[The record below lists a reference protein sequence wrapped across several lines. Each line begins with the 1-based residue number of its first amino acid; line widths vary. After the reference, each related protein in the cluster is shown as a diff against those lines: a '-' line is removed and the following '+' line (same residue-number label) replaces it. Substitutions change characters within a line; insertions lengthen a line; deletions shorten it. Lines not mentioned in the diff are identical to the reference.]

1 LLVPRLASPF
11 TASGAWFRGNLH
23 VHTTNSDGS
32 MPPEKLVAHYE
43 HAGWDFL
50 ALTDHWTVSRV
61 DQDRFPHLTVI
72 PGIEVNT
79 GPRSTPAGTNYHI
92 VGLDM
97 EADVPR
103 KEGLMGTAGAQW
115 LVDAIREQGG
125 VAIVAHPYWSGLT
138 VADVEGLRDHLGL
151 EVYNAD
157 TEVHIGRGN
166 SQVLWDDLLTR
177 GRTPLG
183 VAVDDSHRPGQDSLR
198 AWTVVRAPDRA
209 PASIM
214 GALRAG
220 HFYASCGPEILDVT
234 WEPQEGGGPA
244 GADEPAGGTVTV
256 RCSPARS
263 ITLVANATKGGRL
276 NAGPFGMALRARR
289 LGHDEMAGEHPRRHR
304 PEGVIDGD
312 LLTGAVFTLTG
323 AETYARVQVEDER
336 GRLAWTNPLFVSPP
350 SE

>member
-1 LLVPRLASPF
+1 
-11 TASGAWFRGNLH
+11 
-23 VHTTNSDGS
+23 
-32 MPPEKLVAHYE
+32 M
-43 HAGWDFL
+43 
-50 ALTDHWTVSRV
+50 
-61 DQDRFPHLTVI
+61 I
-72 PGIEVNT
+72 PGIELNT

-103 KEGLMGTAGAQW
+103 REGLMGTAGAQW

-177 GRTPLG
+177 GRMPLG
-183 VAVDDSHRPGQDSLR
+183 WPWTTATARGRTACGPGPWCGPRIGRRRRSWGPAGGALLR
-198 AWTVVRAPDRA
+198 L
-209 PASIM
+209 
-214 GALRAG
+214 LRAG
-220 HFYASCGPEILDVT
+220 DPGRHPGAPGRRR
-234 WEPQEGGGPA
+234 PA

-289 LGHDEMAGEHPRRHR
+289 LGHDEMAGERPRRHR

-312 LLTGAVFTLTG
+312 LLTGESSPSPGRRPTPGCRWRTSGG
-323 AETYARVQVEDER
+323 AWPGPT
-336 GRLAWTNPLFVSPP
+336 PFVSSFRVTPP
-350 SE
+350 GPAGDLVSAGAIVSAHE